1 MKGMQRALYAF
12 LLVFTF
18 LLVQAG
24 LLAHAVSH
32 VAPISHA
39 GDEGLPADA
48 PCELCVGYAQL
59 SGSAPL
65 PENLLLPVCLA
76 RHEAPQ
82 QLVSVLVTRHA
93 FHSRARAPPVF
104 F

>member
-1 MKGMQRALYAF
+1 MQR
-12 LLVFTF
+12 VIHTF
-18 LLVQAG
+18 LLVLAF
-24 LLAHAVSH
+24 LLAQGGMVVHAISH
-32 VAPISHA
+32 VAPASHA
-39 GDEGLPADA
+39 GDDGA
-48 PCELCVGYAQL
+48 PQDSACELCVGYAQL

-76 RHEAPQ
+76 RHGAPQ

-104 F
+104 S